1 MVRSLYSVSG
11 CESIQGWGDPHERDT
26 VGRTLLHR
34 AASNND
40 ASVTHALLAAGADP
54 NAPNNNG
61 ETPVQ
66 WAVRYSENV
75 AAIQALT
82 SAAADP
88 NATLSESS
96 SRKGSAAPPT
106 ATE

>member
-1 MVRSLYSVSG
+1 MT
-11 CESIQGWGDPHERDT
+11 E
-26 VGRTLLHR
+26 
-34 AASNND
+34 
-40 ASVTHALLAAGADP
+40 ALLAAGADP
-54 NAPNNNG
+54 NATEDNGSMPLHHAARSNSNAAVTQALLAAGADPNAANNNG

-96 SRKGSAAPPT
+96 SRKSSAAPP
-106 ATE
+106 ATTE

>member
-1 MVRSLYSVSG
+1 MT
-11 CESIQGWGDPHERDT
+11 Q
-26 VGRTLLHR
+26 
-34 AASNND
+34 
-40 ASVTHALLAAGADP
+40 ALLAAGADP
-54 NAPNNNG
+54 NAANNNG

-96 SRKGSAAPPT
+96 NRKSTAAPPT
-106 ATE
+106 TTE